1 MTDLRIQKI
10 VSFDLPELQPYAT
23 MRRPLGHEGQ
33 GIFVAEG
40 TKVVRRL
47 LESRFTVVSVV
58 LPEKWLEDFRPLL
71 EARPEPITVYL
82 ADKKLLETLVGFSM
96 FQGVL
101 AVGKIPAPV
110 SLDDILHKSPTQ
122 ASPETTP
129 RQEPKLFVA
138 VDALTNAENLGALV
152 RNCVAF
158 GVQALIVGE
167 TSSSPFLRRAVRNS
181 MGTIFQLPVIELAKL
196 GQRHQFTTKPHV
208 TKLTLAECLKE
219 LRGCGVRCIA
229 AHPHTD
235 KKLSQADFTKDCCLV
250 FGSEGDGISQNVLES
265 CDEAVAIPMPP
276 TVDSLNVGAAAAVF
290 LYEASRQRRKL

>member
-1 MTDLRIQKI
+1 MFRVEKTS
-10 VSFDLPELQPYAT
+10 SFDSPELRPYAT
-23 MRRPLGHEGQ
+23 MRRPAAHESQ

-47 LESRFTVVSVV
+47 LESHFAVASVV

-82 ADKKLLETLVGFSM
+82 AEKKFLESLVGFSM

-101 AVGKIPAPV
+101 AVGKIPPPA
-110 SLDDILHKSPTQ
+110 SLDDILSKNRKP
-122 ASPETTP
+122 
-129 RQEPKLFVA
+129 LLLVA

-158 GVQALIVGE
+158 GVQALIIGE

-196 GQRHQFTTKPHV
+196 GLRHRFKTKPHT
-208 TKLTLAECLKE
+208 TKQTLAECLKE
-219 LRGCGVRCIA
+219 LRNSGVRCIA

-235 KKLSQADFTKDCCLV
+235 KKILSQADFSSDCCII
-250 FGSEGDGISQNVLES
+250 FGSEGDGISPAVLES

-290 LYEASRQRRKL
+290 LYEVSRQRGEA